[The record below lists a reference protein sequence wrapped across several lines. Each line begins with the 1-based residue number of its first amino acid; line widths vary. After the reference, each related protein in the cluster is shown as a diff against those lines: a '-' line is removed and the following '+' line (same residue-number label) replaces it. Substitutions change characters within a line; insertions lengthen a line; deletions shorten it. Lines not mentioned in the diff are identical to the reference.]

1 MGRRIL
7 AVFAHPDDEA
17 FGPGGTLAKYASEGV
32 EIHLLSATRGEAG
45 QIDEGLKEK
54 AANKKIH
61 HIREEELLRSAEIL
75 GIKKVE
81 FLNYIDGRLCNAV
94 YHGLAGKILD
104 KIRDFKPQLIV
115 TLDRL
120 GISGHLDHIAVSM
133 VTTFSYLKTTEANK
147 LYYYCLSKKQRR
159 PEGDDYF
166 VYFPEGYSEDQI
178 TTRIDYQKFFEAKT
192 AAMFQHKSQLS
203 DVTAI
208 HSFIKNKPKI
218 ENFIL
223 QYYRNIKVRFPETN
237 LFGGIE

>member
-1 MGRRIL
+1 MKKRLL

-17 FGPGGTLAKYASEGV
+17 FGPGGTLTKSAAEGV
-32 EIHLLSATRGEAG
+32 EIHLLCATRGEGG
-45 QIDEGLKEK
+45 QLHKEITETGK
-54 AANKKIH
+54 DVKIH
-61 HIREEELLRSAEIL
+61 HLRERELLKSAGIL

-81 FLNYIDGRLCNAV
+81 FLDFLDGHLCNAN
-94 YHGLAGKILD
+94 YHDLAGKIIS
-104 KIRDFKPQLIV
+104 KIRSFKPHVIL
-115 TLDRL
+115 TTDRT
-120 GISGHLDHIAVSM
+120 GVSGHLDHIAVSM